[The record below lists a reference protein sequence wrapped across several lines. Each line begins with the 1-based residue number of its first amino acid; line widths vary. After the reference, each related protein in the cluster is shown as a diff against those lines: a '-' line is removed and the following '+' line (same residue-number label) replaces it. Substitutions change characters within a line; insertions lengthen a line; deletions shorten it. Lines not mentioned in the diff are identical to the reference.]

1 MNTNDEN
8 QPDLTAYALG
18 ELDHA
23 NDQAVQAML
32 TEHPD
37 LRAEVDSIAE
47 LGHLL
52 QASAPVLSIKLK
64 PEQKRAILSG
74 PERVREMVA
83 SAKKTSRDQRKPV
96 LVPLITGVVKL
107 SAAAAVVFGA
117 FVLGQ
122 KNAQPSASSSA
133 NLVKAPAKPAP
144 APVAPG
150 LSKPSPSIPAAVETP
165 KVAAVTPPA
174 PKTPTVAV
182 QQETPKPSPALPLP
196 AAPVIEQPKKLEV
209 AAVAVPKTPEP
220 SPAAPVSLL
229 AVSVSAVINTAQTP
243 DATFSFKPSTTRPQ
257 IAKDPTLAAAPI
269 TQNSNNA
276 VEANKPRRTPELKIH
291 SCRTEVTSCPWDAAK
306 RLVRVSFQIPGY
318 QQASVGDFGYDFKVN
333 FPATQVR
340 NFRPVAQ
347 RAVVAQTQDGAAVHT
362 TWYEVTLN
370 GTGSANGKSIGS
382 VQLPANSSFTHP
394 ALALF
399 DNNRLQ
405 IIDRG
410 TAWQSAPD
418 DFVFESAV
426 VGLGIILESQVKPAG
441 LSLAQIESLAQRAAQ
456 ANDRTGERTKFLK
469 LVKELRKAAGV

>member
-52 QASAPVLSIKLK
+52 HASAPVLNIKLR
-64 PEQKRAILSG
+64 PEQKRTILNG
-74 PERVREMVA
+74 PQRVREMVE
-83 SAKKTSRDQRKPV
+83 SAKKVSRDQKKPV
-96 LVPLITGVVKL
+96 ILPFITGMVRL
-107 SAAAAVVFGA
+107 SAAAAVVVGA
-117 FVLGQ
+117 FLLGQ
-122 KNAQPSASSSA
+122 KNGPLGGDSGTTVVIAPEKPTQ
-133 NLVKAPAKPAP
+133 APATEIVSAQSPSTALGTLK
-144 APVAPG
+144 VAP
-150 LSKPSPSIPAAVETP
+150 PI
-165 KVAAVTPPA
+165 PPA
-174 PKTPTVAV
+174 PKAPVVAV
-182 QQETPKPSPALPLP
+182 QTETPKPSPALPMP

-209 AAVAVPKTPEP
+209 AVVSSAKAAEP
-220 SPAAPVSLL
+220 APSMPTSLL
-229 AVSVSAVINTAQTP
+229 AVSGSSLLNTAQTP
-243 DATFSFKPSTTRPQ
+243 DATFSFKPSVTRPQ
-257 IAKDPTLAAAPI
+257 IAKDSTLAAAPI
-269 TQNSNNA
+269 TQNANSGM
-276 VEANKPRRTPELKIH
+276 EANKNRRAPDLKIH
-291 SCRTEVTSCPWDAAK
+291 SCRTEVTSCPWDASK

-318 QQASVGDFGYDFKVN
+318 QEASVGDFGYDFKVN

-362 TWYEVTLN
+362 VWYEVTLN
-370 GTGSANGKSIGS
+370 GTGNPNGKSIGS

-418 DFVFESAV
+418 DYLFESAV

-441 LSLAQIESLAQRAAQ
+441 LSLSQIETLAQRATQ
-456 ANDRTGERTKFLK
+456 SGDRTGERAKFLK